1 MRFHEVEPGQCL
13 TSIAVANGF
22 VDRDKLLDHPD
33 NEALRR
39 ARPDPNLLRP
49 GDRVAIPDVEP
60 GGHAA
65 STSRKHR
72 FVIELPTKELR
83 VVVRGHDGAPLAHT
97 GYELELD
104 RELRTGTTDGDGKLV
119 EPVRITARSAELRIG
134 ERVLVLRLSSLGPA
148 GGEDDEI
155 RDTQHRLQN
164 LGFDVGPI
172 DGAYGHRTRAALAV
186 FQAEHGLDVTGE
198 PDAPTRA
205 RLEQEHGC

>member
-1 MRFHEVEPGQCL
+1 MRYHEVEPGQCL
-13 TSIAVANGF
+13 TSIAVAGGF
-22 VDRDKLLDHPD
+22 TDRDKLLSHPD
-33 NEALRR
+33 NEQLKR

-65 STSRKHR
+65 ATSRKHR

-83 VVVRGHDGAPLAHT
+83 IVVRGHDGAPLANAP
-97 GYELELD
+97 YELELD
-104 RELRTGTTDGDGKLV
+104 RELRTGTTDGGGKLV
-119 EPVRITARSAELRIG
+119 EPVRIASRSAELRIG
-134 ERVLVLRLSSLGPA
+134 DRVLVLRLSSLGPA

-155 RDTQHRLQN
+155 RDTQHRLHN
-164 LGFDVGPI
+164 LGFDPGPI
-172 DGAYGHRTRAALAV
+172 DGLYGHRTRAALAV
-186 FQAEHGLDVTGE
+186 FQAEHDLDVTGE